1 MKDEIIKAL
10 ERKYDRQETFL
21 EKFDDIDH
29 DKFTD
34 HEFRILERG
43 MYLGSMLAYEMA
55 IITVERK
62 FKEEKG
68 ND

>member
-1 MKDEIIKAL
+1 MKVEIIKAL

-21 EKFDDIDH
+21 KNFDDIDH

-62 FKEEKG
+62 FKEEGRK
-68 ND
+68 